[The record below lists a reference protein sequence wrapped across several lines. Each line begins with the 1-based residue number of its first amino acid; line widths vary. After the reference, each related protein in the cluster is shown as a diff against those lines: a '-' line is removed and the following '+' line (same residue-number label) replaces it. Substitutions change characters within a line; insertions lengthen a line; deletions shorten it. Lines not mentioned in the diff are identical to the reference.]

1 MQRVGGFIIKTGSGT
16 IMLWGD
22 VDEAIKAERL
32 LRIQRIE
39 RLSTICAL
47 FCLSGAVWLAWPVLK
62 DAFAGD
68 ASLLSGLGM
77 PVLVLLW
84 GIVIQDLILDDPRA
98 RTRIGAA
105 SSIIWPVL
113 LMFSIRAFSTDLSS
127 LLAALL
133 FAGLGLA
140 MYRSSAQTLRGGIDV
155 LRFRAMMTGIGG
167 LTVLGMLIGD
177 RAGQTWIDDLS
188 DWGHP
193 LLSILVLGHVAY
205 LWFAGDDM
213 REERKMFRK
222 ELDSIENRLLVLRSQ
237 GAAVDQ
243 ASSLVMTAKQEG
255 HIDPLFGI
263 RLLQEASEDMERSL
277 SLATDVDVVRR
288 EALLVIQDAEAMA
301 PLAKRPRKSYEMGE
315 REVTLGSLREAEVLF
330 RQAKRRAQEIVAWW
344 EKAEESIRVAEELL
358 TGQSGANIE
367 GLRQIIRDAKKQLER
382 EAPKKA
388 FELACVVPI
397 QLQADGDARERAIEV
412 LKDAA
417 KALKSS
423 DGFDTTELEQRL
435 EHAEDAL
442 EAGDTGQSIGL
453 AEGVIRVIQVE
464 REAMEIVRRALRQR
478 KKLIQRFET
487 LEDAEEWNNRL
498 QQVQQSAD
506 ERQWSHAAT
515 LLERLTTD
523 LDALGNE
530 QDEAK
535 ALLDFVRQEWTVLRN
550 QCDASSIPYSDEDM
564 KQTEAALSIAEERLN
579 SGQIEAALDQ
589 LGQADASMERLRRRV

>member
-113 LMFSIRAFSTDLSS
+113 LMFSIRAFSMDLSS

-177 RAGQTWIDDLS
+177 RADQTWIDDMG

-487 LEDAEEWNNRL
+487 LEDAEDWNNRL

-535 ALLDFVRQEWTVLRN
+535 ALLDFVRQEWAVLRN

-579 SGQIEAALDQ
+579 AGQIEAALDQ

>member
-113 LMFSIRAFSTDLSS
+113 LMFSIRAFTTDLSS

-358 TGQSGANIE
+358 TGQSGATIE

-487 LEDAEEWNNRL
+487 LEDAEEWSNRL

-579 SGQIEAALDQ
+579 AGQIEAALDQ

>member
-435 EHAEDAL
+435 EHAEEAL

-579 SGQIEAALDQ
+579 AGQIEAALDQ

>member
-113 LMFSIRAFSTDLSS
+113 LMFSIRAFTTDLSS

-263 RLLQEASEDMERSL
+263 RLLREASEDMERSL

-478 KKLIQRFET
+478 KKLIQRFEI
-487 LEDAEEWNNRL
+487 LEDAEDWNNRL

-535 ALLDFVRQEWTVLRN
+535 ALLDFVRQEWAVLRN

-579 SGQIEAALDQ
+579 AGQIEAALDQ

>member
-1 MQRVGGFIIKTGSGT
+1 MQRVGGFIIKTVSGT

-344 EKAEESIRVAEELL
+344 EKAEESIRIAEELL
-358 TGQSGANIE
+358 TGQSGATIE

-579 SGQIEAALDQ
+579 AGQIEAALDQ